1 MSIVITVTTELL
13 LEVFVPHLA
22 SATWVYPSWEWFTQ
36 LGFELG
42 LVYKYVAYFRLYQK
56 YLAQTKLL
64 CFVSTYS
71 RSHSFMMK
79 FLYLSQLK
87 YCFVP

>member
-42 LVYKYVAYFRLYQK
+42 VVYKHVAHFRLYQK

-64 CFVSTYS
+64 SLFISTYS

-79 FLYLSQLK
+79 FYLSQLK